1 MHHSALETHTAEKM
15 IKTAI
20 SIWNLKSH
28 PEFTQLSEAT
38 AVKPHCYLM
47 LQCLNFIH
55 LQNESNSLFL
65 TGFEK
70 HNSLKNALETG
81 DDPVVNIT
89 EKEMF

>member
-1 MHHSALETHTAEKM
+1 
-15 IKTAI
+15 
-20 SIWNLKSH
+20 
-28 PEFTQLSEAT
+28 
-38 AVKPHCYLM
+38 M

-89 EKEMF
+89 EKEMFWGWNN